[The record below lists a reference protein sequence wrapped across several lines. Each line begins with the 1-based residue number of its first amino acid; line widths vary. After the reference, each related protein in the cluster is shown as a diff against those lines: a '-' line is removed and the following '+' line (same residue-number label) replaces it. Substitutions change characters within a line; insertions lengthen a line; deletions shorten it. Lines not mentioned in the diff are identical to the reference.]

1 MTTNR
6 SACPSVPLDIPTLTA
21 VSCEVQSRARDW
33 RSAWRLNPISAGAR
47 AEHDPRTVRVDELES
62 LARWLAEKIAD
73 ADAASDRV
81 SLTEAG
87 RAAVEVGS

>member
-1 MTTNR
+1 
-6 SACPSVPLDIPTLTA
+6 
-21 VSCEVQSRARDW
+21 
-33 RSAWRLNPISAGAR
+33 
-47 AEHDPRTVRVDELES
+47 LES